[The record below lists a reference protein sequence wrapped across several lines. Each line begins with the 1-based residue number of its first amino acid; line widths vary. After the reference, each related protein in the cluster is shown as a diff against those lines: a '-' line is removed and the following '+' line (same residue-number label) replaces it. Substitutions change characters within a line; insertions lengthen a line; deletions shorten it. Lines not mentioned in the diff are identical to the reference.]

1 MRVMIV
7 VTNQLL
13 SPQHG
18 NITTGM
24 TKSDYNKTEVFIPE
38 WCLWQVCVFK
48 WPVRSEEDAFEVK
61 RDFPGRFLFTDVFEC
76 EGSVCQLYTIEHFSS
91 VVECN

>member
-61 RDFPGRFLFTDVFEC
+61 QDFPGDFCSPMCLSVREVFVSC
-76 EGSVCQLYTIEHFSS
+76 IKHSSS
-91 VVECN
+91 VAECN